1 VITTK
6 SLIPELK
13 DIGGCHGIRAC
24 EHAAMPPSTLTTS
37 DHIELLGAEAVGFA
51 SSLTDADLDA
61 TVVTCPD
68 WTVRDLVSH
77 VGGLHR
83 WSTELVANGILAE
96 TWRSSLPLDY
106 PDDTAPLEAW
116 CEWLRTGAADACRT
130 FATAEPAARVWAWGA
145 DQHARFWP
153 RRMLFETA
161 IHRLD
166 LDLTLGRTADLP
178 VGVAVEGI
186 DEQLENLP
194 FVARWNGEV
203 GRLRGAG
210 ETLGFAATDADASW
224 RVRLEPDGWWWDRG
238 TDGGDV
244 VAEAEGVDLLL
255 LLVGRPV
262 ADLAVRGDRALLDR
276 WLAAT
281 VF

>member
-1 VITTK
+1 
-6 SLIPELK
+6 
-13 DIGGCHGIRAC
+13 
-24 EHAAMPPSTLTTS
+24 MPPSTLTTA
-37 DHIELLGAEAVGFA
+37 DHIELLGAEAARFA
-51 SSLTDADLDA
+51 SSLSDADLGA

-83 WSTELVANGILAE
+83 WSSELVANGIVAE

-106 PDDTAPLEAW
+106 PDDTASRAAW
-116 CEWLRTGAADACRT
+116 REWLTTGAADACRT
-130 FATAEPAARVWAWGA
+130 FADAEPAAPVWAWGA

-166 LDLTLGRTADLP
+166 LDLAVGRQVDLP

-186 DEQLENLP
+186 DEHLENLP

-224 RVRLEPDGWWWDRG
+224 RVRLGADGWWWDRASEG
-238 TDGGDV
+238 VDV
-244 VAEAEGVDLLL
+244 LAEAGAVDLLL
-255 LLVGRPV
+255 LLVGRP
-262 ADLAVRGDRALLDR
+262 ASDLAVRGDRAALDR

-281 VF
+281 AF

>member
-1 VITTK
+1 M
-6 SLIPELK
+6 
-13 DIGGCHGIRAC
+13 RR
-24 EHAAMPPSTLTTS
+24 MPANTLTTA
-37 DHIELLGAEAVGFA
+37 DHIELLGAEADRFA
-51 SSLTDADLDA
+51 SSLMGADLDT

-83 WSTELVANGILAE
+83 WSTELVAGGIVAE

-106 PDDTAPLEAW
+106 PDDAAPVDAWRDWLTA
-116 CEWLRTGAADACRT
+116 GAALARRT
-130 FATAEPAARVWAWGA
+130 FGLAEPATPVWAWGA

-166 LDLTLGRTADLP
+166 LDLTLGRAADLP

-194 FVARWNGEV
+194 FVARWNGKV
-203 GRLRGAG
+203 GSLRGQG
-210 ETLGFAATDADASW
+210 ETLGFAASDADASW

-238 TDGGDV
+238 SDDHDV
-244 VAEAEGVDLLL
+244 VAEARAVDLLL
-255 LLVGRPV
+255 LMVGRPV
-262 ADLAVRGDRALLDR
+262 PDLAVRGDRILLDR

-281 VF
+281 AF

>member
-1 VITTK
+1 
-6 SLIPELK
+6 
-13 DIGGCHGIRAC
+13 
-24 EHAAMPPSTLTTS
+24 MPPRTLATA
-37 DHIELLGAEAVGFA
+37 DHIALLGAEADRFA
-51 SSLTDADLDA
+51 SSLTGADLGA

-68 WTVRDLVSH
+68 WTERDLVSH

-83 WSTELVANGILAE
+83 WARELVASGIVAE

-106 PDDTAPLEAW
+106 PDGAAPLDAW
-116 CEWLRTGAADACRT
+116 RAWLTTGAADACRT
-130 FATAEPAARVWAWGA
+130 FAAAEPAAPVWAWGA

-161 IHRLD
+161 IHRID
-166 LDLTLGRTADLP
+166 LDLTLGRAADLP
-178 VGVAVEGI
+178 AGVAVEGI

-210 ETLGFAATDADASW
+210 ETLGFTATDAAASW

-238 TDGGDV
+238 SDDGDV
-244 VAEAEGVDLLL
+244 VAEARAVDLLL
-255 LLVGRPV
+255 LMVGRPV
-262 ADLAVRGDRALLDR
+262 PDLAIRGDRALLDR

-281 VF
+281 AF

>member
-1 VITTK
+1 
-6 SLIPELK
+6 
-13 DIGGCHGIRAC
+13 
-24 EHAAMPPSTLTTS
+24 MPPRTLATA
-37 DHIELLGAEAVGFA
+37 DHIALLGAEADRFA
-51 SSLTDADLDA
+51 SSLTGADLGA

-77 VGGLHR
+77 VGRLHR
-83 WSTELVANGILAE
+83 WSRDLVASGIVAE

-106 PDDTAPLEAW
+106 PDGAAPLDAW
-116 CEWLRTGAADACRT
+116 RAWLTTGAADACRT
-130 FATAEPAARVWAWGA
+130 FAAAEPAAPVWAWGA

-161 IHRLD
+161 IHRID
-166 LDLTLGRTADLP
+166 LDLTLGRAADLP

-210 ETLGFAATDADASW
+210 ETLGFTATDAAASW

-238 TDGGDV
+238 SDDGDV
-244 VAEAEGVDLLL
+244 VAEAGAVDLLL
-255 LLVGRPV
+255 LMVGRPV
-262 ADLAVRGDRALLDR
+262 PDLAIRGDRALLDR

-281 VF
+281 AF

>member
-1 VITTK
+1 VGDV
-6 SLIPELK
+6 SRPASM
-13 DIGGCHGIRAC
+13 RR
-24 EHAAMPPSTLTTS
+24 MPAIALTTA
-37 DHIELLGAEAVGFA
+37 DHIDLLGAEADRFA
-51 SSLTDADLDA
+51 SSLTGADLGA
-61 TVVTCPD
+61 TVLTCPD

-83 WSTELVANGILAE
+83 WSTELVASGIVAE

-106 PDDTAPLEAW
+106 PDGAAPPEAW
-116 CEWLRTGAADACRT
+116 RDWLVAGAVEACRT
-130 FATAEPAARVWAWGA
+130 FAAAEPATPVWAWGA

-166 LDLTLGRTADLP
+166 LDLTLGRPADLP
-178 VGVAVEGI
+178 VRVAIEGI

-203 GRLRGAG
+203 GRLRGRG
-210 ETLGFAATDADASW
+210 EALGFTARDADASW
-224 RVRLEPDGWWWDRG
+224 RVRLEPDGWWWDRVS
-238 TDGGDV
+238 DDSDV
-244 VAEAEGVDLLL
+244 VAEAPAADLLL
-255 LLVGRPV
+255 LMVGRPIP
-262 ADLAVRGDRALLDR
+262 DLAVRGDRALLDR

-281 VF
+281 AF

>member
-13 DIGGCHGIRAC
+13 DIGACRRIRAC
-24 EHAAMPPSTLTTS
+24 EHAAMPRSTFTTA
-37 DHIELLGAEAVGFA
+37 DHIELLGAEAVRLA
-51 SSLTDADLDA
+51 SSLTGADLDA

-83 WSTELVANGILAE
+83 WSRELVANGILAE

-106 PDDTAPLEAW
+106 PDDSAPVEAW
-116 CEWLRTGAADACRT
+116 RVWLTTGAAEACRT
-130 FATAEPAARVWAWGA
+130 FAAAEPAAAVWGWGA

-166 LDLTLGRTADLP
+166 LDLTLGWEADLP
-178 VGVAVEGI
+178 VHLAVEGI

-210 ETLGFAATDADASW
+210 ETLGFATTDANASW
-224 RVRLEPDGWWWDRG
+224 RVRLDADGWWWDRG
-238 TDGGDV
+238 SGGNV
-244 VAEAEGVDLLL
+244 VAEAGAVDLLL
-255 LLVGRPV
+255 LLVGRPA

-281 VF
+281 AF

>member
-1 VITTK
+1 
-6 SLIPELK
+6 
-13 DIGGCHGIRAC
+13 
-24 EHAAMPPSTLTTS
+24 MPPSTLATA
-37 DHIELLGAEAVGFA
+37 DYIELLGAEADRFA
-51 SSLTDADLDA
+51 SSLAGADLGA

-77 VGGLHR
+77 VGGLYR
-83 WSTELVANGILAE
+83 WSRELVASGILAE

-106 PDDTAPLEAW
+106 PDGAEPPEAW
-116 CEWLRTGAADACRT
+116 REWLTTGAGDACRT
-130 FATAEPAARVWAWGA
+130 FAAADPAAPVWAWGA

-161 IHRLD
+161 IHRID
-166 LDLTLGRTADLP
+166 LDLTLGRAPDLP

-210 ETLGFAATDADASW
+210 ETLGFSATDADASW

-238 TDGGDV
+238 SDGGDV
-244 VAEAEGVDLLL
+244 VAEAGAVDLPLL
-255 LLVGRPV
+255 MVGRPV
-262 ADLAVRGDRALLDR
+262 PDLAARGHPALLDR

-281 VF
+281 AF

>member
-1 VITTK
+1 
-6 SLIPELK
+6 
-13 DIGGCHGIRAC
+13 
-24 EHAAMPPSTLTTS
+24 MPPSTLATA
-37 DHIELLGAEAVGFA
+37 DYIELLGAEADRFA
-51 SSLTDADLDA
+51 SSLAGADLGA

-83 WSTELVANGILAE
+83 WSTELVASGIVAE

-106 PDDTAPLEAW
+106 PDDAAPLESW
-116 CEWLRTGAADACRT
+116 REWLVAGAAEACRA
-130 FATAEPAARVWAWGA
+130 FAAAEPATPVWAWGA

-166 LDLTLGRTADLP
+166 LDLTVGRPADLP
-178 VGVAVEGI
+178 VPVAVEGI

-203 GRLRGAG
+203 AKLRGRG
-210 ETLGFAATDADASW
+210 ETLGFAARDAAASW
-224 RVRLEPDGWWWDRG
+224 QVRLERDGWWWDR
-238 TDGGDV
+238 TPNDGDV
-244 VAEAEGVDLLL
+244 VAEASAVDLLL
-255 LLVGRPV
+255 LMVGRPTPDV
-262 ADLAVRGDRALLDR
+262 VVRGDRALLDR

-281 VF
+281 AF

>member
-1 VITTK
+1 
-6 SLIPELK
+6 
-13 DIGGCHGIRAC
+13 
-24 EHAAMPPSTLTTS
+24 MPPSTLATA
-37 DHIELLGAEAVGFA
+37 DHIELLGAEADRFA
-51 SSLTDADLDA
+51 SSLTGAELDA

-83 WSTELVANGILAE
+83 WSTELVTSGILAE

-106 PDDTAPLEAW
+106 PDGAAPLEAW
-116 CEWLRTGAADACRT
+116 RAWLTTGAADACRT
-130 FATAEPAARVWAWGA
+130 FAAAEQAAPVWAWGA

-161 IHRLD
+161 IHRID
-166 LDLTLGRTADLP
+166 LDLTLGRAPDLP

-210 ETLGFAATDADASW
+210 EMLGFTASDADASW
-224 RVRLEPDGWWWDRG
+224 RVRLEADGWWWDRG
-238 TDGGDV
+238 SDGSNV
-244 VAEAEGVDLLL
+244 VAEATTVDLLL
-255 LLVGRPV
+255 LMVGRPV
-262 ADLAVRGDRALLDR
+262 PDVAIRGDRALLER

-281 VF
+281 AF

>member
-1 VITTK
+1 M
-6 SLIPELK
+6 
-13 DIGGCHGIRAC
+13 RR
-24 EHAAMPPSTLTTS
+24 MPANTLTTAQ
-37 DHIELLGAEAVGFA
+37 HIALLGAEADRFA
-51 SSLTDADLDA
+51 SSLAGADLSA
-61 TVVTCPD
+61 AVVTCPD

-83 WSTELVANGILAE
+83 WSTELVTSGIVAE
-96 TWRSSLPLDY
+96 TWRASVPLDY
-106 PDDTAPLEAW
+106 PDDAAPVESW
-116 CEWLRTGAADACRT
+116 REWLAAGAVVACRT
-130 FATAEPAARVWAWGA
+130 FAAAEPAAPVWAWGA

-166 LDLTLGRTADLP
+166 LDMTLGRPAHLA
-178 VGVAVEGI
+178 VHVAVEGI

-203 GRLRGAG
+203 AKLRGRG
-210 ETLGFAATDADASW
+210 EALGFAAADADASW

-238 TDGGDV
+238 SNDADV
-244 VAEAEGVDLLL
+244 LAEATAVEL
-255 LLVGRPV
+255 LLVMVGRP
-262 ADLAVRGDRALLDR
+262 APDLVVRGDGALLDR

-281 VF
+281 AF

>member
-1 VITTK
+1 
-6 SLIPELK
+6 
-13 DIGGCHGIRAC
+13 
-24 EHAAMPPSTLTTS
+24 MPPTTLATA
-37 DHIELLGAEAVGFA
+37 DHIELLGAEADRFA
-51 SSLTDADLDA
+51 ASLTGADLRT

-83 WSTELVANGILAE
+83 WSSELVSSGILTE

-106 PDDTAPLEAW
+106 PDVAAPLEAW
-116 CEWLRTGAADACRT
+116 REWLTTGAVDACRT
-130 FATAEPAARVWAWGA
+130 FAAAEPAAPVWAWGA

-161 IHRLD
+161 IHRID
-166 LDLTLGRTADLP
+166 LDVTLGLAPDLP
-178 VGVAVEGI
+178 VDVAVEGI

-194 FVARWNGEV
+194 FVARWNGAV

-210 ETLGFAATDADASW
+210 ERLAFAATDAAASW

-238 TDGGDV
+238 SGGGDV
-244 VAEAEGVDLLL
+244 VAEAGAVELLL
-255 LLVGRPV
+255 LMVGRPV
-262 ADLAVRGDRALLDR
+262 PDLTTRGDRALLDR

-281 VF
+281 AF

>member
-1 VITTK
+1 M
-6 SLIPELK
+6 
-13 DIGGCHGIRAC
+13 RR
-24 EHAAMPPSTLTTS
+24 MPPSTLTTA
-37 DHIELLGAEAVGFA
+37 DHIELLGTEADRFA
-51 SSLTDADLDA
+51 SSLTGADLEA

-83 WSTELVANGILAE
+83 WSRELVASGILAE

-106 PDDTAPLEAW
+106 PDAAAPLEAW
-116 CEWLRTGAADACRT
+116 RAWLTTGAADACRT
-130 FATAEPAARVWAWGA
+130 FAAAEPAAPVWAWGA

-166 LDLTLGRTADLP
+166 LNLTLGRAPDLP

-194 FVARWNGEV
+194 FVARWNGAV
-203 GRLRGAG
+203 GRLRGGG

-224 RVRLEPDGWWWDRG
+224 RVRLEADGWWWDRG
-238 TDGGDV
+238 SDGDV
-244 VAEAEGVDLLL
+244 VAEAGAVDLLL
-255 LLVGRPV
+255 LMVGRPV
-262 ADLAVRGDRALLDR
+262 ADLVIRGDRALLDR

-281 VF
+281 AF

>member
-1 VITTK
+1 
-6 SLIPELK
+6 
-13 DIGGCHGIRAC
+13 
-24 EHAAMPPSTLTTS
+24 MPPSTLATA
-37 DHIELLGAEAVGFA
+37 DHIELLGAEADRFA
-51 SSLTDADLDA
+51 SSLAGADLGA

-77 VGGLHR
+77 VGGLYR
-83 WSTELVANGILAE
+83 WSRELVASGILAE

-106 PDDTAPLEAW
+106 PDGAEPPEAW
-116 CEWLRTGAADACRT
+116 REWLTTGAADACRT
-130 FATAEPAARVWAWGA
+130 FAAAEPAAPVWAWGA

-161 IHRLD
+161 IHRID
-166 LDLTLGRTADLP
+166 LDLTLGRAPDLP

-210 ETLGFAATDADASW
+210 ETLGFTATDADASW

-238 TDGGDV
+238 SDGGDV
-244 VAEAEGVDLLL
+244 VAEAGAVDMLLL
-255 LLVGRPV
+255 MVGRPV
-262 ADLAVRGDRALLDR
+262 PDLAARGHHALLDR

-281 VF
+281 AF

>member
-1 VITTK
+1 
-6 SLIPELK
+6 
-13 DIGGCHGIRAC
+13 
-24 EHAAMPPSTLTTS
+24 MPPSTLTTA
-37 DHIELLGAEAVGFA
+37 DHIELLGAEADRFA
-51 SSLTDADLDA
+51 SSLTGADLGA

-83 WSTELVANGILAE
+83 WSRELVASGILAE

-106 PDDTAPLEAW
+106 PDGAAPLEAW
-116 CEWLRTGAADACRT
+116 REWLTTGAADACRT
-130 FATAEPAARVWAWGA
+130 FAAAEPAAPVWAWGA

-161 IHRLD
+161 IHRID
-166 LDLTLGRTADLP
+166 LDLTLGRAPDLP

-210 ETLGFAATDADASW
+210 ETLGFTATDAPASW

-238 TDGGDV
+238 SDGGDV
-244 VAEAEGVDLLL
+244 VAEAVAVDLLL
-255 LLVGRPV
+255 LMVGRPV
-262 ADLAVRGDRALLDR
+262 PDLAVRGDRALLDR

-281 VF
+281 AF